1 MAAKNGE
8 VEARRLCI
16 NAEREKEQITA
27 RIKQLDNHNRC
38 LYGGQVTG
46 RGAPPWNVMIFLQA
60 VTNRNN
66 RIFVLNSNLYRT
78 KISEMDL
85 REQYIQKFI
94 AKS

>member
-1 MAAKNGE
+1 MPSVK
-8 VEARRLCI
+8 
-16 NAEREKEQITA
+16 KEQITA
-27 RIKQLDNHNRC
+27 RIKQLDNIISC
-38 LYGGQVTG
+38 LCMRTG
-46 RGAPPWNVMIFLQA
+46 SQGVLPWNVMIFLQA